1 MDRKPM
7 ELTRLLLMLAPADM
21 SETENRLLGKISA
34 SVIESDVNMQLYQ
47 YGNEEEIYEWIS
59 SLFIAEIKESEE
71 E

>member
-1 MDRKPM
+1 M

-21 SETENRLLGKISA
+21 PETENRLLGKISA

>member
-1 MDRKPM
+1 M